1 MLAGAIGACFAL
13 SRASSRVRSA
23 RLLMVLPFY
32 LGLGFTHANAL
43 QIVMRPFP
51 HMAGQASAW
60 LGLLQQVGGVVVSV
74 IAVQGRRRLRRDRR
88 DDRAAAPRCW
98 LASACAAAL
107 LAEPMKS
114 H

>member
-1 MLAGAIGACFAL
+1 MI
-13 SRASSRVRSA
+13 
-23 RLLMVLPFY
+23 LPFY

-60 LGLLQQVGGVVVSV
+60 LGLLQQVCGVAVSV
-74 IAVQGRRRLRRDRR
+74 LAVKAG
-88 DDRAAAPRCW
+88 AGFTAIGVMIGC
-98 LASACAAAL
+98 CAAL
-107 LAEPMKS
+107 LVASLVLPRLLVGPSKT